1 MTKFRGD
8 RCGEEFSRRDSLA
21 RHKVRKIPC
30 NPDMSNSNSRSF
42 SEKRRHIDGDS
53 RQPSKHLKIDRN
65 PSSKRV
71 INEEVIST
79 TTDVDIP
86 TLDGAEF
93 SGTKPKSRE
102 TLHRM
107 MEVLKIPDHRRERIA
122 TEILKE
128 DRERARTRT
137 DLSNFINEDEI
148 DESAGEGDVPLNE
161 SDLIELLKRYKT
173 LQSDLIQK
181 GRRQNVPELLSMLN
195 VLLESD
201 VINQADYVKMNNR
214 IKGYL

>member
-1 MTKFRGD
+1 
-8 RCGEEFSRRDSLA
+8 
-21 RHKVRKIPC
+21 
-30 NPDMSNSNSRSF
+30 
-42 SEKRRHIDGDS
+42 
-53 RQPSKHLKIDRN
+53 
-65 PSSKRV
+65 
-71 INEEVIST
+71 
-79 TTDVDIP
+79 
-86 TLDGAEF
+86 
-93 SGTKPKSRE
+93 
-102 TLHRM
+102 M

-148 DESAGEGDVPLNE
+148 DESEGKGDVPLNE
-161 SDLIELLKRYKT
+161 SDLIELLKRYKM

-181 GRRQNVPELLSMLN
+181 GRRQNVPELLNMLN

-201 VINQADYVKMNNR
+201 VINQADYEKMSNR

>member
-1 MTKFRGD
+1 MYSCNQCGRNFTRHDNLKRHTKLHCTD
-8 RCGEEFSRRDSLA
+8 IYNKDTESRNYCKRIKLDSDEQEPQNKYA
-21 RHKVRKIPC
+21 MK
-30 NPDMSNSNSRSF
+30 NYF
-42 SEKRRHIDGDS
+42 EKES
-53 RQPSKHLKIDRN
+53 TPSQ
-65 PSSKRV
+65 
-71 INEEVIST
+71 T
-79 TTDVDIP
+79 P
-86 TLDGAEF
+86 TFDGAEF

-107 MEVLKIPDHRRERIA
+107 MEMLKIPDHRRERIA

-128 DRERARTRT
+128 DRDRARTRT

-181 GRRQNVPELLSMLN
+181 GRRQNVPELLNILN

-201 VINQADYVKMNNR
+201 VVNQADYVKMNNR